1 MFLWFVELTAIA
13 AAAVSI
19 YAQNYA
25 AMLFY
30 GFVSVVLPL
39 LAYRSANR
47 PSSDSRIDGKTRDD
61 AIRAFLVWDAV
72 LAVVAMLWFTV
83 SLNADGG
90 PYLALALFCL
100 ALPRRDAHV
109 DLRDVAPSAGR
120 LRLRG
125 IQALT
130 GVVVRQGAVP
140 GLRSRRVSTA
150 AMRESRHVR
159 PRSG

>member
-1 MFLWFVELTAIA
+1 MRKFLWFVELTAIA

-47 PSSDSRIDGKTRDD
+47 PPSDSRIDGKTRDD

-100 ALPRRDAHV
+100 ACLGV
-109 DLRDVAPSAGR
+109 T
-120 LRLRG
+120 
-125 IQALT
+125 LT
-130 GVVVRQGAVP
+130 LTYVMW
-140 GLRSRRVSTA
+140 RRVPADYVYGASK
-150 AMRESRHVR
+150 R
-159 PRSG
+159 